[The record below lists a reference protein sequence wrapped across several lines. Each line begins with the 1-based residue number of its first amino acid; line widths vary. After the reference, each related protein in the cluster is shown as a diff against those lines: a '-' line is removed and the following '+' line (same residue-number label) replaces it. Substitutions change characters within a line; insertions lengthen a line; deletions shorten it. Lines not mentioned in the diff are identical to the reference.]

1 MAQEHLDVVI
11 VGAGISGIGAACHLQ
26 KKSAGRSYAILE
38 GRADL
43 GGTWD
48 LFRYPGIRSDSD
60 MYTLGYAFKPWT
72 ATKSIADGTDILNYL
87 RETAGEHHIDQ
98 HIRYRH
104 QVTSAAWSSTD
115 KRWLVEIER
124 GDGEAL
130 QISCNFLFMC
140 SGYYNY
146 KAGYTPDFTAMDQ
159 FSGTVLHPQHWD
171 PAVEYAD
178 KNVVVIGSGATAVT
192 LVPELAKTARSVTML
207 QRSPSYIV
215 AAPAVDA
222 FAAQLRKVFA
232 EPIVYRLSRWKNVL
246 MGMALYAYM
255 KKNPARSRAIL
266 LKRVAAQLGPD
277 FDIEHHFSPTYNPWD
292 QRLCLVPDGDLFSA
306 IAAGKATVVTDH
318 IERFTPSGLSLK
330 SGQQLSADII
340 VTATGLDMQLAG
352 NIPLTVDGEAVIFA
366 DKTTYKGLAVNDVP
380 NMAFAMGYTNA
391 SWTLKVDLT
400 CDYVCRLLNHMALHD
415 YRQCVPRFT
424 GSAED
429 REDMLD
435 FSSGYVQR
443 ALPFLPKQG
452 KKRPWKL
459 YQNVILDK
467 LTMGYGT
474 VADDSM
480 EFS

>member
-1 MAQEHLDVVI
+1 MAVEHLDVVI

-26 KKSAGRSYAILE
+26 KKSSDRSFAILE

-72 ATKSIADGTDILNYL
+72 AAKSIADGPDILSYL
-87 RETAGEHHIDQ
+87 RETAAEHQLDQ

-104 QVTSAAWSSTD
+104 QVLSAGWSSSE
-115 KRWLVEIER
+115 KRWLLKIELA
-124 GDGEAL
+124 DETV
-130 QISCNFLFMC
+130 QEISCNFLFMC

-146 KAGYTPDFTAMDQ
+146 KAGYTPNFAAMEQFT
-159 FSGTVLHPQHWD
+159 GTVVHPQHWD
-171 PAVEYAD
+171 PKLEYAD

-207 QRSPSYIV
+207 QRTPTYIV
-215 AAPAVDA
+215 AAPAADA

-246 MGMALYAYM
+246 LGMGLYWYM
-255 KKNPARSRAIL
+255 KKNPARSRAML
-266 LKRVAAQLGPD
+266 LKRVREQLGPD
-277 FDIEHHFSPTYNPWD
+277 YDIERHFSPDYNPWD
-292 QRLCLVPDGDLFSA
+292 QRLCLVPEGDLFSA
-306 IAAGKATVVTDH
+306 IRGGKAKVVTDH
-318 IERFTPSGLSLK
+318 IECFTADGLLLK
-330 SGQQLSADII
+330 SGRELSADII

-352 NIPLTVDGEAVIFA
+352 NIPLTVDGKAVDLA
-366 DKTTYKGLAVNDVP
+366 RKTTYKGMAVNDVP
-380 NMAFAMGYTNA
+380 NMVFAMGYTNA

-415 YRQCVPRFT
+415 YQQCVPRFD
-424 GSAED
+424 GSHED

-459 YQNVILDK
+459 YQNFILDK
-467 LTMGYGT
+467 LTLGYGT